1 MGCGGIFDIFGYLA
15 RSRRG
20 CGYTG
25 SRYARSYNDD
35 DIEEKMILLK
45 RMLAEGRIDN
55 EGYYNYKQ
63 KILNGE
69 ISFEELMSINHML
82 GK

>member
-1 MGCGGIFDIFGYLA
+1 MGCGGIFDIFGYIT
-15 RSRRG
+15 RSRSCSSAGR
-20 CGYTG
+20 
-25 SRYARSYNDD
+25 RYARLYSDD

-55 EGYYNYKQ
+55 EGYYNYRQ
-63 KILNGE
+63 RILIGE
-69 ISFEELMSINHML
+69 ISFEDLMNINHMI